1 MGRLIFV
8 VEEKVLLNYYFLI
21 SSTSAPK
28 NKSKRRAL
36 FSESDS
42 AYERLLLYGWV
53 WGCEGKKSQYTHWL
67 HHWTEGWVS
76 NVILSYKSH
85 VRLGYLTTC
94 FTMWG
99 KLTHAMTPTFQCSFQ
114 LNLCAVNQIWTKK
127 RAFLVFWKTP
137 NPEERAGLIGYPQG
151 LGGLLARTLVGYLV
165 IGAANHL
172 DITN

>member
-53 WGCEGKKSQYTHWL
+53 WGCEGKNHSILTDYT
-67 HHWTEGWVS
+67 TELKAEWVM
-76 NVILSYKSH
+76 SYKSH

-137 NPEERAGLIGYPQG
+137 PKKPQTLKKER
-151 LGGLLARTLVGYLV
+151 V
-165 IGAANHL
+165 
-172 DITN
+172 